1 MLSIGNLTIEKFNF
15 ITKLLKLIIILSP
28 IIALVSRTS
37 FDIPARVVDF
47 LFLNKCLFSSI
58 LRIFNLVILVNLSD
72 FLIKNQ

>member
-15 ITKLLKLIIILSP
+15 IPKLLKLIIILSP

-37 FDIPARVVDF
+37 FDISALMAVF
-47 LFLNKCLFSSI
+47 LLLKKCLI
-58 LRIFNLVILVNLSD
+58 LRILKLEILDKLSD